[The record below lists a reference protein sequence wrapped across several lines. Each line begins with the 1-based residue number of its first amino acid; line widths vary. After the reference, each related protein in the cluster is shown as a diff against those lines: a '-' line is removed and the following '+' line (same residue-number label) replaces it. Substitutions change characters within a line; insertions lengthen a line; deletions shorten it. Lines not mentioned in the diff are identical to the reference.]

1 MIKNISNPIY
11 YSFKKYIG
19 IICIVFIFL
28 FVFFKQDV
36 NAGEL
41 YTAEA
46 VGHYEN
52 PVNGEIEDPGNN
64 SGIGEGMVSNTVY
77 GLALVEKDD
86 DGKLFATIRLRR
98 RNHIKDVRMWVQTK
112 GTSGFSEAPVEETK
126 SSGDTG
132 DFRFEIPSTD
142 SVIKSSFFVNQMGRA
157 VIFFIT
163 LDNMEEGNTDF
174 KALVSTSASNNNVQS
189 SNSNTEGSSEKN
201 QGEENKSQSSKNSVE
216 KKSEKNKGSKLET
229 ENKNKALN
237 KKKEGK
243 KNVLKSKDKDST
255 ISDKESDDKKIEQ
268 SELGY
273 DHGLL
278 TNSDFNDNKK
288 KEKEKSR
295 PLGPL
300 SLGIIVFLIVVSAII
315 FTIFILGA
323 IFVWILYE
331 KTKKENLQI
340 ESRFY
345 D

>member
-1 MIKNISNPIY
+1 M
-11 YSFKKYIG
+11 
-19 IICIVFIFL
+19 
-28 FVFFKQDV
+28 
-36 NAGEL
+36 
-41 YTAEA
+41 
-46 VGHYEN
+46 
-52 PVNGEIEDPGNN
+52 
-64 SGIGEGMVSNTVY
+64 
-77 GLALVEKDD
+77 
-86 DGKLFATIRLRR
+86 
-98 RNHIKDVRMWVQTK
+98 
-112 GTSGFSEAPVEETK
+112 
-126 SSGDTG
+126 
-132 DFRFEIPSTD
+132 
-142 SVIKSSFFVNQMGRA
+142 
-157 VIFFIT
+157 
-163 LDNMEEGNTDF
+163 
-174 KALVSTSASNNNVQS
+174 
-189 SNSNTEGSSEKN
+189 
-201 QGEENKSQSSKNSVE
+201 
-216 KKSEKNKGSKLET
+216 
-229 ENKNKALN
+229 
-237 KKKEGK
+237 
-243 KNVLKSKDKDST
+243 KSKDKDST